1 MPFLVDTVTNEQ
13 LLYVT
18 YFGAAAFAALLAA
31 ATAFFLNRPLRKAI
45 RTDGFGKFLARLF
58 PSWIVLAAIL
68 GFISV
73 NYVECK
79 NYSEIVND
87 RGYIIDKTHELV
99 YHIAFAIKLAVF
111 VYVIIVIPHLWAAA
125 KSLRADRKSV
135 GRQN

>member
-1 MPFLVDTVTNEQ
+1 MPFLADTVTNEQ
-13 LLYVT
+13 LLYLT

-31 ATAFFLNRPLRKAI
+31 ATALFLNQPLRKAI

-58 PSWIVLAAIL
+58 PSWIILAAIL

-73 NYVECK
+73 NYLQCK

-87 RGYIIDKTHELV
+87 RPYIIDKSCELV
-99 YHIAFAIKLAVF
+99 HHTAFAIKLAVF
-111 VYVIIVIPHLWAAA
+111 IYAVIVIPHLWAAA

>member
-18 YFGAAAFAALLAA
+18 YFGAAAAGAILAVGTVLL
-31 ATAFFLNRPLRKAI
+31 LNRPLRRLLQTA
-45 RTDGFGKFLARLF
+45 GFGKLLGHLF
-58 PSWIVLAAIL
+58 PTWIILAAIL

-79 NYSEIVND
+79 KYSEIVND
-87 RGYIIDKTHELV
+87 RGYIIDKTRELV

-111 VYVIIVIPHLWAAA
+111 IYAVIVIPHLWATA
-125 KSLRADRKSV
+125 KSLRSDKKSV

>member
-18 YFGAAAFAALLAA
+18 YFGAAAGGVILAA
-31 ATAFFLNRPLRKAI
+31 GTVLLLNRPLRQMLQTA
-45 RTDGFGKFLARLF
+45 GVGKFLARLF

-99 YHIAFAIKLAVF
+99 YHIAFAIKLAVLIYA
-111 VYVIIVIPHLWAAA
+111 VIVIPHLWAAA
-125 KSLRADRKSV
+125 KSLRSDRKSTD
-135 GRQN
+135 QQS